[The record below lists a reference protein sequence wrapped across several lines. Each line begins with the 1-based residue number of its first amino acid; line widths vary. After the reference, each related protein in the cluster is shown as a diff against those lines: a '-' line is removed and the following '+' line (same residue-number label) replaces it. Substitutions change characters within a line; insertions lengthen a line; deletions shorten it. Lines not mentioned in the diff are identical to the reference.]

1 MGDRPDQAPRQHQPA
16 AGCRARRR
24 VGCVHRFARATCRTK
39 WNQSADG
46 ARFPQARGRRKSARI
61 LPRPNRALGRRSTR
75 FLTPNSGRC
84 GWDALE
90 AKLACQDTEGK
101 LEMKKDQRGINPASK
116 PSGDGCVECLA
127 SPKGWWFHLRRCA
140 KCGHI
145 GCCDSSPSQH
155 ASKHA
160 ATTGH
165 PIIAS
170 FEPGEDWF
178 YDYEKRGMIKGVEL
192 LPPHSHPEDQP
203 SPGPAGRV
211 PANWES
217 LLH

>member
-1 MGDRPDQAPRQHQPA
+1 M
-16 AGCRARRR
+16 
-24 VGCVHRFARATCRTK
+24 
-39 WNQSADG
+39 
-46 ARFPQARGRRKSARI
+46 
-61 LPRPNRALGRRSTR
+61 
-75 FLTPNSGRC
+75 
-84 GWDALE
+84 
-90 AKLACQDTEGK
+90 EGK
-101 LEMKKDQRGINPASK
+101 VEMKKDQRGINSTSK

-192 LPPHSHPEDQP
+192 LPPHSHPQDQP
-203 SPGPAGRV
+203 SLDPQGKFQPIGNRCCTSGV
-211 PANWES
+211 DSIFYEWERDLGHRICNEHRIERS
-217 LLH
+217 YQ

>member
-1 MGDRPDQAPRQHQPA
+1 MSKIGSDTTSAKS
-16 AGCRARRR
+16 RAR
-24 VGCVHRFARATCRTK
+24 
-39 WNQSADG
+39 SALD
-46 ARFPQARGRRKSARI
+46 AV
-61 LPRPNRALGRRSTR
+61 
-75 FLTPNSGRC
+75 PNSGRC

-90 AKLACQDTEGK
+90 ANLVCQDTKGK

-140 KCGHI
+140 QCGHI

-160 ATTGH
+160 AATGH
-165 PIIAS
+165 PIVAS
-170 FEPGEDWF
+170 FEPGENWF

-192 LPPHSHPEDQP
+192 LPPHSHPKNQP
-203 SPGPAGRV
+203 APGPAGRV

-217 LLH
+217 LLK